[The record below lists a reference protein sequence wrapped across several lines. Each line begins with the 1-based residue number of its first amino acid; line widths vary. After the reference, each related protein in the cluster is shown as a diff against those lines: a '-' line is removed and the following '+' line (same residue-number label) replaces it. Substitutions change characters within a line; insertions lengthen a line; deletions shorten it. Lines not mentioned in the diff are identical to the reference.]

1 MPQKK
6 AAPVEDL
13 PVKCAEMDFSLQ
25 IAGRPILHRG
35 KRLVDA
41 AVFEAVPFRAA
52 IADGCTHIIT
62 LCSRPPLQCAPLAVL
77 YASCHMPYMS
87 FRSGKLQ

>member
-1 MPQKK
+1 MQG
-6 AAPVEDL
+6 VQMQ
-13 PVKCAEMDFSLQ
+13 V
-25 IAGRPILHRG
+25 AGRPILHRG

-62 LCSRPPLQCAPLAVL
+62 LCSRPPLE
-77 YASCHMPYMS
+77 
-87 FRSGKLQ
+87 